1 MSEDWYSTV
10 FLVVYGVEESP
21 VLTAQLQQIFLALIH
36 QWDTDPRK
44 SRILRQIMEY
54 VRMHCTAHPSVLQ
67 RFCQVGCCGADGGSD
82 FYNLHKPIPTE
93 VS

>member
-1 MSEDWYSTV
+1 M

-36 QWDTDPRK
+36 QWDNDPRK

-54 VRMHCTAHPSVLQ
+54 VRMHCTDIPAALQ
-67 RFCQVGCCGADGGSD
+67 RFWQVGCCGADGGSD

-93 VS
+93 VT